1 MKSRLQLCV
10 LVLFIY
16 VAVVNVMIVRQLLAR
31 LHARAEKM
39 GTNVSV
45 EQAPVRTDVDLALR
59 RARPASCHPTRE
71 WVVCV
76 VAERTGTNQRIG
88 GLLETMGHLAYE
100 GRVEIMLVAT
110 PENFEPYHREWCQ
123 RVTPCR
129 LVLAEDSRPATV
141 FSAVRAQAL
150 CASSVLLVGQHL
162 RIDNFFV
169 ARLRETT
176 ADRVSCLAVAVGRVT
191 GKEQATCPV
200 LAFRVPWFF
209 LHTQPARLA
218 DISQT
223 AVRMGVL
230 GTSVRA
236 VHLG

>member
-10 LVLFIY
+10 LVLFVY

-39 GTNVSV
+39 GANVSV

-88 GLLETMGHLAYE
+88 GL
-100 GRVEIMLVAT
+100 
-110 PENFEPYHREWCQ
+110 
-123 RVTPCR
+123 
-129 LVLAEDSRPATV
+129 
-141 FSAVRAQAL
+141 
-150 CASSVLLVGQHL
+150 
-162 RIDNFFV
+162 
-169 ARLRETT
+169 
-176 ADRVSCLAVAVGRVT
+176 
-191 GKEQATCPV
+191 
-200 LAFRVPWFF
+200 
-209 LHTQPARLA
+209 PARLA